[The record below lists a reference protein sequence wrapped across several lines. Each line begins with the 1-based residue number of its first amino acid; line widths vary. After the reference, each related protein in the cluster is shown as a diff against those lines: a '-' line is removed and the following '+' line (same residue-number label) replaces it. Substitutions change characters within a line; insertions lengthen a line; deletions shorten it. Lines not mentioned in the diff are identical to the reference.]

1 MCLQKAVIFFFF
13 FFHYE
18 ARACPYWKASFK
30 FKDNCSPVEIRG
42 VFSGIRALSSE
53 AEGPVMDS
61 NPHSARWPEHRP
73 REGRLV
79 IPPGRPA
86 SPCPSLKAGPLL
98 PWFPSASHRPAS
110 LQQSAPPSPS
120 PEEPVPEQL
129 VIQRISLVET
139 HNSVQNGKVSKFQHR
154 VPDICIIDY

>member
-1 MCLQKAVIFFFF
+1 MLPCLCASKKLLSFF

-61 NPHSARWPEHRP
+61 NPHSARWPEPRP
-73 REGRLV
+73 REGRLL

-86 SPCPSLKAGPLL
+86 RLTL
-98 PWFPSASHRPAS
+98 PIPQGRTVAPVVSIC
-110 LQQSAPPSPS
+110 LAPPSLPPAVGS
-120 PEEPVPEQL
+120 
-129 VIQRISLVET
+129 SLAIPRRACPGT
-139 HNSVQNGKVSKFQHR
+139 ACNSKDFAGRNTQQCSKRQSE
-154 VPDICIIDY
+154 